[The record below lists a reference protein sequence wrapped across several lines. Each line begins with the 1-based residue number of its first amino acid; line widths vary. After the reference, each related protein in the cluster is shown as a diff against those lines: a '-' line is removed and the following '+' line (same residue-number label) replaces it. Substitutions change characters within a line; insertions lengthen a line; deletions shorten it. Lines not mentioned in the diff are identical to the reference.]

1 MIRNVAENTVNED
14 ASMKMMK
21 LITVGSVL
29 IVLFTLASAA
39 WAADPDPILVGL
51 NADMCTSDGESGVA
65 IQRGALIAM
74 EEINAAG
81 GVLGRSLA
89 LEVLGHR
96 RNPARG
102 IVNVRT
108 LAEQEDV
115 AAILGGKHTP
125 VILAELETIHEYG
138 IPYLV
143 PWAAGTSIID
153 NGHDPNFVFRVSV
166 RDEHAGGVLVNH
178 ALGRG
183 LQRLGLILEQ
193 TGWGRSNERAF
204 LAALEDHGLSP
215 VGVEWYGWGE
225 QVFDQILDRLT
236 ADNVDGLLF
245 VGNAP
250 DGVNFVRA
258 LALHP
263 VAANLPVISH
273 WGIVGGDFVEPLTE
287 ELRTIDLT
295 FLQTFSFFDP
305 PHPDRAER
313 VAQAYFRMVP
323 EARVIGDI
331 LAPTGVAHAYDLVHL
346 LARAIAQAGTTDR
359 AAVRE
364 ALENLEFHPGL
375 VRDYT
380 PPFNAERHDALDRSD
395 YRMARYLD
403 GVVVPVAP

>member
-1 MIRNVAENTVNED
+1 MTTVLKVFS
-14 ASMKMMK
+14 AVLLTFLVWPS
-21 LITVGSVL
+21 SVL
-29 IVLFTLASAA
+29 
-39 WAADPDPILVGL
+39 AADPAPILIGL
-51 NADMCTSDGESGVA
+51 NADICTSDSESGEA

-81 GVLGRSLA
+81 GVLGRPLA
-89 LEVLGHR
+89 LKILGHR

-102 IVNVRT
+102 IVNVGT

-115 AAILGGKHTP
+115 VAILGGKHTP

-166 RDEHAGGVLVNH
+166 RDEHAGGVLVDH

-193 TGWGRSNERAF
+193 TGWGRSNERAL

-225 QVFDQILDRLT
+225 QVFGQILDRLT
-236 ADNVDGLLF
+236 ADDADGLLF

-250 DGVNFVRA
+250 DGVNFIRA

-263 VAANLPVISH
+263 VAASLPVISH
-273 WGIVGGDFVEPLTE
+273 WGIVGGDFAEPLTE

-313 VAQAYFRMVP
+313 VALAYFRMIP
-323 EARVIGDI
+323 EAREIEDI
-331 LAPTGVAHAYDLVHL
+331 LAPTGVAHAYDLIHL

-359 AAVRE
+359 AAVRD
-364 ALENLEFHPGL
+364 ALENMELHPGL
-375 VRDYT
+375 VRDYA
-380 PPFNAERHDALDRSD
+380 PPFTAERHDALDRSD
-395 YRMARYLD
+395 YRMARYVD